1 MLQRGEKEWVMS
13 TTRSI
18 SIGAMREDKLFIAPL
33 PDFPNC
39 STHGKSY
46 EEALQ
51 NAQEVLELLE
61 ESLEARG
68 LPLPP
73 PRPYAAA

>member
-1 MLQRGEKEWVMS
+1 MS
-13 TTRSI
+13 DIDYSI
-18 SIGAMREDKLFIAPL
+18 HIHWSDEDKLFIATL

-61 ESLEARG
+61 ESLETLG
-68 LPLPP
+68 LPLPQ
-73 PRPYAAA
+73 PRSYAAA

>member
-1 MLQRGEKEWVMS
+1 MGDVHY
-13 TTRSI
+13 SI
-18 SIGAMREDKLFIAPL
+18 HIHWSDEDKLFIATL

-61 ESLEARG
+61 ESLEALG

>member
-1 MLQRGEKEWVMS
+1 MNDLHY
-13 TTRSI
+13 SI
-18 SIGAMREDKLFIAPL
+18 HIHWSSEDNLFIATL

-61 ESLEARG
+61 ESLTALE
-68 LPLPP
+68 LPLPQP
-73 PRPYAAA
+73 KEYAA